1 MLEQH
6 LAILPIILPLIAAP
20 IVLILGRSILSWGFA
35 TLISAWACFISWQL
49 LAATLSDGVISYAVG
64 GWPPPWGIEMRV
76 DAANAFVLL
85 AVSSI
90 STLVLLFAKDSIEKE
105 IDKSQHGLFYTA
117 HMLCLAGLSGILIT
131 GDAFNLF
138 VFLEISSLATYTL
151 VSLGRDRRCL
161 TAAFRY
167 LVMGTIG
174 ATFILIGV
182 GMLYMKTGTLNMLDL
197 AERIHAYDSSR
208 TINTGL
214 AFIMVGV
221 SVKLALF
228 PLHAWLPAAYTHAPS
243 AVTAFLASTATK
255 VAVYVMIR
263 FIFTIFGAE
272 YVFEDMSMDLILMVL
287 AVVAIFKCSYMAA
300 VQSNVKTL
308 LAYSSVAQIGYM
320 ILGVSL
326 VSITGLMAGMI
337 HIFNHALMKGAL
349 FMAVGAVFYRV
360 GSVEVRAFKGL
371 GKQMPLTMAAFTIA
385 GLSIIGVPLTVGF
398 ISKWY
403 LVTAA
408 LEQNHW
414 LIAALV
420 LAGSLLA
427 IVYIGRVLEAA
438 YFQKPEAG
446 RKPVKEAPWSMLIPM
461 WILVIA
467 NIYFG
472 VDTSLT
478 TEAARTAAET
488 LFQNST
494 EISAL
499 MESLHGTEAVGSA
512 VIKPEIINAAHEL
525 SAEVAR

>member
-1 MLEQH
+1 
-6 LAILPIILPLIAAP
+6 
-20 IVLILGRSILSWGFA
+20 
-35 TLISAWACFISWQL
+35 
-49 LAATLSDGVISYAVG
+49 
-64 GWPPPWGIEMRV
+64 
-76 DAANAFVLL
+76 
-85 AVSSI
+85 
-90 STLVLLFAKDSIEKE
+90 
-105 IDKSQHGLFYTA
+105 
-117 HMLCLAGLSGILIT
+117 MLCLAGLSGILVT

-151 VSLGRDRRCL
+151 VSLSSDRRCL

-197 AERIHAYDSSR
+197 ADRIHFYDSSR

-221 SVKLALF
+221 SIKLALF
-228 PLHAWLPAAYTHAPS
+228 PLHMWLPPAYTHAPS
-243 AVTAFLASTATK
+243 AVSAFLASTATK

-263 FIFTIFGAE
+263 FIFTIFGADH
-272 YVFEDMSMDLILMVL
+272 VFNEMSMGAILMVL
-287 AVVAIFKCSYMAA
+287 AIVAIFKGSYMAT
-300 VQSNVKTL
+300 VQSNVKSV
-308 LAYSSVAQIGYM
+308 LAYSSVGQIGYM

-326 VSITGLMAGMI
+326 FSVTGLMAGMI

-360 GSVEVRAFKGL
+360 GSVEISAFKGL

-385 GLSIIGVPLTVGF
+385 GLSIIGVPLTAGF

-403 LVTAA
+403 LVSAA

-420 LAGSLLA
+420 LGGSLLA
-427 IVYIGRVLEAA
+427 VIYIGRILEAA
-438 YFQKPEAG
+438 YFQQPDESQSNQI
-446 RKPVKEAPWSMLIPM
+446 KEAPLLMLVPM

-472 VDTSLT
+472 IDTSLT
-478 TEAARTAAET
+478 IEAAEGAAEI
-488 LFQNST
+488 LLQNSS
-494 EISAL
+494 EISV
-499 MESLHGTEAVGSA
+499 MMDSLHGS
-512 VIKPEIINAAHEL
+512 
-525 SAEVAR
+525 EVSSGQEVSP

>member
-6 LAILPIILPLIAAP
+6 LAVLPIILPLIAAP
-20 IVLILGRSILSWGFA
+20 ITLILGRSLPAWVFA
-35 TLISAWACFISWQL
+35 TFISAWACFFSWQL
-49 LAATLSDGVISYAVG
+49 LAAALADGVLSYAVG
-64 GWPPPWGIEMRV
+64 GWPPPWGIELRI

-85 AVSSI
+85 AVSAL
-90 STLVLLFAKDSIEKE
+90 STLVLVYSKDSIEKE
-105 IDKSQHGLFYTA
+105 IESSKHSLYYTA
-117 HMLCLAGLSGILIT
+117 HLLCLAGLSGILIT

-151 VSLGRDRRCL
+151 VSLGSDRRCL

-182 GMLYMKTGTLNMLDL
+182 GMLYMMTGTLNMLDL
-197 AERIHAYDSSR
+197 ANRIDIGGGSR

-221 SVKLALF
+221 SIKLALF
-228 PLHAWLPAAYTHAPS
+228 PLHMWLPPAYTHAPS

-263 FIFTIFGAE
+263 FIFTIFGVNH
-272 YVFEDMSMDLILMVL
+272 VFEEMSMDLILMVL
-287 AVVAIFKCSYMAA
+287 AIVAIFKCSYMAA
-300 VQSNVKTL
+300 VQSNIKTV

-320 ILGVSL
+320 ILGLSL
-326 VSITGLMAGMI
+326 VSVTGLIASLI

-349 FMAVGAVFYRV
+349 FMAVGAVFYRIGAV
-360 GSVEVRAFKGL
+360 DIKAFRGL

-398 ISKWY
+398 VSKWY

-408 LEQNHW
+408 LEQNNW
-414 LIAALV
+414 IVAALV

-438 YFQKPEAG
+438 YFQKLPESQDPT
-446 RKPVKEAPWSMLIPM
+446 KIKEVSWLMLGPM
-461 WILVIA
+461 WILVLA
-467 NIYFG
+467 NLYFG
-472 VDTSLT
+472 IDTSLT
-478 TEAARTAAET
+478 TEAATSASEW
-488 LFQNST
+488 LFQNTTLVTS
-494 EISAL
+494 SQ
-499 MESLHGTEAVGSA
+499 
-512 VIKPEIINAAHEL
+512 
-525 SAEVAR
+525 EVVE

>member
-1 MLEQH
+1 MFEQH
-6 LAILPIILPLIAAP
+6 LVALSIVLPLIAAP
-20 IVLILGRSILSWGFA
+20 IALILGRSMLSWGFA
-35 TLISAWACFISWQL
+35 TFISGWACYVSWEL
-49 LAATLSDGVISYAVG
+49 LATALTDGVISYAVG
-64 GWPPPWGIEMRV
+64 GWPPPWGIELRI
-76 DAANAFVLL
+76 DAANAFILL
-85 AVSSI
+85 AVTAV
-90 STLVLLFAKDSIEKE
+90 STLVLLYSKDSIEKE
-105 IDKSQHGLFYTA
+105 VDSSAHALYYTA
-117 HMLCLAGLSGILIT
+117 HLLCLAGLSGILVT

-151 VSLGRDRRCL
+151 VSLASDRRCL

-197 AERIHAYDSSR
+197 AERIHVYESSR

-221 SVKLALF
+221 SIKLALF
-228 PLHAWLPAAYTHAPS
+228 PLHMWLPPAYTHAPS

-263 FIFTIFGAE
+263 FIFTVFGADH
-272 YVFEDMSMDLILMVL
+272 VFEEMGMDLILMAL
-287 AVVAIFKCSYMAA
+287 AIVAIFKCSYMAT
-300 VQSNVKTL
+300 VQSNVKTV

-326 VSITGLMAGMI
+326 VSVTGLMAGLI

-349 FMAVGAVFYRV
+349 FMAVGAVFYRL
-360 GSVEVRAFKGL
+360 GSVDIQAFRGL
-371 GKQMPLTMAAFTIA
+371 GKHMPLTMAAFTLA

-398 ISKWY
+398 VSKWY

-414 LIAALV
+414 LIAGLV

-427 IVYIGRVLEAA
+427 VVYIGRVIEAA
-438 YFQKPEAG
+438 YFQKLPETTDPAS
-446 RKPVKEAPWSMLIPM
+446 VKEVSWWMLAPM
-461 WILVIA
+461 WALVIA

-472 VDTSLT
+472 IDTSLT
-478 TEAARTAAET
+478 TEAASNASEW
-488 LFQNST
+488 LFQTNK
-494 EISAL
+494 
-499 MESLHGTEAVGSA
+499 ES
-512 VIKPEIINAAHEL
+512 
-525 SAEVAR
+525 EVVQ

>member
-6 LAILPIILPLIAAP
+6 LALLPIILPLIAAP
-20 IVLILGRSILSWGFA
+20 ITLLLGRSLLSWGFA
-35 TLISAWACFISWQL
+35 TAISAWACFVSWQL
-49 LAATLSDGVISYAVG
+49 LSAALSEGVLSYAVG
-64 GWPPPWGIEMRV
+64 GWPPPWGIELRV
-76 DAANAFVLL
+76 DALNAFILL
-85 AVSSI
+85 AVSAI
-90 STLVLLFAKDSIEKE
+90 STLVLVYSKDSIEKE
-105 IDKSQHGLFYTA
+105 IDPSKHSLFYTA
-117 HMLCLAGLSGILIT
+117 HLLCLAGLSGILVT

-151 VSLGRDRRCL
+151 VSLASDRRCL

-182 GMLYMKTGTLNMLDL
+182 GLLYMKTGTLNMMDL
-197 AERIHAYDSSR
+197 ASRIDIYESSR

-221 SVKLALF
+221 SIKLALF
-228 PLHAWLPAAYTHAPS
+228 PLHMWLPAAYSYAPS

-263 FIFTIFGAE
+263 FIFTIFGVDH
-272 YVFEDMSMDLILMVL
+272 VFHEMGMDLILMAL
-287 AVVAIFKCSYMAA
+287 AIVAIFKCSYMAT
-300 VQSNVKTL
+300 VQSNVKTV

-320 ILGVSL
+320 ILSISL
-326 VSITGLMAGMI
+326 VSVTGLMAGLI

-360 GSVEVRAFKGL
+360 GSVDIRAFNGL
-371 GKQMPLTMAAFTIA
+371 GKHMPLTMAAFTIA

-398 ISKWY
+398 VSKWY

-408 LEQNHW
+408 LEQDLW
-414 LIAALV
+414 ILAALV
-420 LAGSLLA
+420 LLGSLLA
-427 IVYIGRVLEAA
+427 VVYIGRVLEAA
-438 YFQKPEAG
+438 YFQPLPED
-446 RKPVKEAPWSMLIPM
+446 RDPSSVKEVPWLMLAPM

-472 VDTSLT
+472 IDTSLT
-478 TEAARTAAET
+478 TEAASTASEW
-488 LFQNST
+488 LFQNSNLAD
-494 EISAL
+494 SK
-499 MESLHGTEAVGSA
+499 VQ
-512 VIKPEIINAAHEL
+512 
-525 SAEVAR
+525 EVSS

>member
-1 MLEQH
+1 MLDQH
-6 LAILPIILPLIAAP
+6 LALLPIILPLIAAP
-20 IVLILGRSILSWGFA
+20 ITLILGRSILSWGFA
-35 TLISAWACFISWQL
+35 TLISAWACFVSWQL
-49 LAATLSDGVISYAVG
+49 LAATLSDGVLSYAVG
-64 GWPPPWGIEMRV
+64 GWPPPWGIELRV
-76 DAANAFVLL
+76 DAVNAFVLL
-85 AVSSI
+85 VVSAL
-90 STLVLLFAKDSIEKE
+90 STLVLLYSKDSIEKE
-105 IDKSQHGLFYTA
+105 VEPSKHSLYYTA
-117 HMLCLAGLSGILIT
+117 HLLCLAGLSGILVT

-151 VSLGRDRRCL
+151 VSLASDRRCL

-197 AERIHAYDSSR
+197 ASRMDAYDSSR

-221 SVKLALF
+221 SIKLALF
-228 PLHAWLPAAYTHAPS
+228 PLHMWLPPAYTHAPS

-263 FIFTIFGAE
+263 FIFTIFGADH
-272 YVFEDMSMDLILMVL
+272 VFEDMGMDLILMAL
-287 AVVAIFKCSYMAA
+287 AIVAIFKCSYMAT
-300 VQSNVKTL
+300 VQSNVKTV

-320 ILGVSL
+320 ILGISL
-326 VSITGLMAGMI
+326 VSVTGLMAGLI

-349 FMAVGAVFYRV
+349 FMAVGAVYYRV
-360 GSVEVRAFKGL
+360 GSVDIKAFRGL
-371 GKQMPLTMAAFTIA
+371 GKHMPLTMAAFTIA

-414 LIAALV
+414 VLAALV
-420 LAGSLLA
+420 LGGSLLA
-427 IVYIGRVLEAA
+427 VVYIGRILEAA
-438 YFQKPEAG
+438 YFQKLPESQDPN
-446 RKPVKEAPWSMLIPM
+446 KIKEVPWLMLAPM
-461 WILVIA
+461 WVLVFA

-472 VDTSLT
+472 IDTSLT
-478 TEAARTAAET
+478 TEAANSASEW
-488 LFQNST
+488 LFQNT
-494 EISAL
+494 TLNTSAQ
-499 MESLHGTEAVGSA
+499 
-512 VIKPEIINAAHEL
+512 
-525 SAEVAR
+525 EVAP

>member
-6 LAILPIILPLIAAP
+6 LALLPIILPLIAAP
-20 IVLILGRSILSWGFA
+20 LVLILGRSILTWGFA
-35 TLISAWACFISWQL
+35 TLISAMACFFSWQL
-49 LAATLSDGVISYAVG
+49 LTAVLADGVLSYALG
-64 GWPPPWGIEMRV
+64 GWPPPWGIELRV
-76 DAANAFVLL
+76 DTANAFVLL
-85 AVSSI
+85 AVSAL
-90 STLVLLFAKDSIEKE
+90 STLVLIYSKDSIEKE
-105 IDKSQHGLFYTA
+105 IESSKHGLYYTA
-117 HMLCLAGLSGILIT
+117 HLLCLAGLSGILLT

-151 VSLGRDRRCL
+151 VSLASDRRCL

-197 AERIHAYDSSR
+197 ASRIDVYDSSR

-221 SVKLALF
+221 SIKLALF
-228 PLHAWLPAAYTHAPS
+228 PLHMWLPSAYTHAPS

-263 FIFTIFGAE
+263 FIFTIFGVE
-272 YVFEDMSMDLILMVL
+272 HVFEEMRMDLILMVL
-287 AVVAIFKCSYMAA
+287 AIIAIFKASFKAT
-300 VQSNVKTL
+300 VQSNIKTV

-320 ILGVSL
+320 ILGLSL
-326 VSITGLMAGMI
+326 VSVTGLMASFI

-360 GSVEVRAFKGL
+360 GSVDIKAFRGL

-398 ISKWY
+398 VSKWY

-427 IVYIGRVLEAA
+427 VVYIGRVLEAA
-438 YFQKPEAG
+438 YFQQLPESQDSD
-446 RKPVKEAPWSMLIPM
+446 KVKEVPWLMLIPM
-461 WILVIA
+461 WVLVLA

-472 VDTSLT
+472 VDTNLP
-478 TEAARTAAET
+478 TEAAHSAAEW
-488 LFQNST
+488 LFQNT
-494 EISAL
+494 EMTTNSQEML
-499 MESLHGTEAVGSA
+499 
-512 VIKPEIINAAHEL
+512 K
-525 SAEVAR
+525 

>member
-6 LAILPIILPLIAAP
+6 LAVLPIILPLIAAP
-20 IVLILGRSILSWGFA
+20 IALILGRSILSWGFA
-35 TLISAWACFISWQL
+35 TLISAWACFASWQL
-49 LAATLSDGVISYAVG
+49 LATTLSDGVISYAVG

-76 DAANAFVLL
+76 DTANAFVLL
-85 AVSSI
+85 AVSAI
-90 STLVLLFAKDSIEKE
+90 STLVLLFAKDSIQKE
-105 IDKSQHGLFYTA
+105 IDESQHALFYTA
-117 HMLCLAGLSGILIT
+117 HLLCLAGLSGILIT

-151 VSLGRDRRCL
+151 VSLARDRQCL

-182 GMLYMKTGTLNMLDL
+182 GMLYMKTGTLNMMDL
-197 AERIHAYDSSR
+197 SERIHAYDSSR

-221 SVKLALF
+221 SIKLALF
-228 PLHAWLPAAYTHAPS
+228 PLHAWLPPAYTHAPS

-272 YVFEDMSMDLILMVL
+272 HVFEDMSMDLILMVL
-287 AVVAIFKCSYMAA
+287 SVVAILKCSYMAT
-300 VQSNVKTL
+300 VQSNVKTV

-320 ILGVSL
+320 VLGISL
-326 VSITGLMAGMI
+326 VSVTGLMASMI

-360 GSVEVRAFKGL
+360 GSVEVRAFNGL
-371 GKQMPLTMAAFTIA
+371 GKQMPLTMAAFALA

-414 LIAALV
+414 VVAALV

-427 IVYIGRVLEAA
+427 VVYIGRVIEAA
-438 YFQKPEAG
+438 YFQEPEAG
-446 RKPVKEAPWSMLIPM
+446 RAPVKEVPWTMLVPM
-461 WILVIA
+461 WILVLA
-467 NIYFG
+467 NFYFG
-472 VDTSLT
+472 IDTSLT
-478 TEAARTAAET
+478 TEAAKNASEV

-499 MESLHGTEAVGSA
+499 IESLHGPEAVNTA
-512 VIKPEIINAAHEL
+512 NEL
-525 SAEVAR
+525 SGEVAQ